1 MVSANPFMNLFQNI
15 LSFLFIDAF
24 QVGHGEASL
33 VQGIIQDRE
42 PRCFLPDL
50 PSLLDILWK
59 VSILEEGYDRGHLVA
74 CVQDCKGRNF
84 FNARVFLDF
93 HL

>member
-1 MVSANPFMNLFQNI
+1 MDLFLNI
-15 LSFLFIDAF
+15 LGFLFIDAL
-24 QVGHGEASL
+24 QIGHGEAPL
-33 VQGIIQDRE
+33 VQGVIQDRE
-42 PRCFLPDL
+42 PGCSLPHL
-50 PSLLDILWK
+50 PSILDVLWK
-59 VSILEEGYDRGHLVA
+59 VSVLKEGYDRGHLVA